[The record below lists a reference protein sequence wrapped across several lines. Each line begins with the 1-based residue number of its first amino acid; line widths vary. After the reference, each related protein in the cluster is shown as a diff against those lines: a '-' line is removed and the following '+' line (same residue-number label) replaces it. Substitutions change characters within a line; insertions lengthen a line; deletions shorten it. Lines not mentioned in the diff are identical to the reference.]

1 MNEAFTFIRE
11 NWEAIVNIAT
21 SVVAAAA
28 PIAALTPGEADNR
41 IVSTVRKIVDL
52 LALNVGNAKNEKK
65 PR

>member
-21 SVVAAAA
+21 SVVAAASL
-28 PIAALTPGEADNR
+28 IAALTPGEADNR

>member
-28 PIAALTPGEADNR
+28 LIAALTPGEADNR

>member
-11 NWEAIVNIAT
+11 NWEALVNIAT
-21 SVVAAAA
+21 SVDAAAA
-28 PIAALTPGEADNR
+28 LIAALTPGEADNR
-41 IVSTVRKIVDL
+41 IVSTVRKSVDL

>member
-1 MNEAFTFIRE
+1 MNEAFTFVRE

-28 PIAALTPGEADNR
+28 LIAALTPGEADNR